1 MSSTPGSKLFKAL
14 VLILFL
20 YLLAPVILVF
30 PLSFSG
36 DTTLVFPPQTWG
48 VRWYTALLDDAVM
61 MKAFGTSIALAATV
75 TFLSIMIAIPAAWVI
90 VRKRS
95 WVTDVLF
102 NVFTAPLLLPTIVL
116 GLAIL
121 IVFASSGLLANYY
134 GLVLAHMSV
143 VLPYALRVLTT
154 SLGGLNMSIEDA
166 AASLGARPLTVFRR
180 ITLPSMMPG
189 VVAAAALSFLVS
201 FDEVVI
207 TLFLTGPQM
216 TTLPVELYRRVELQA
231 DPLVASVSAILII
244 LTLLVVLIVDRS
256 LGLGKTFVK

>member
-1 MSSTPGSKLFKAL
+1 MPVSLGSRLFKTT
-14 VLILFL
+14 VVILFL

-36 DTTLVFPPQTWG
+36 DSTLTFPPQTWG
-48 VRWYTALLDDAVM
+48 VHWYVALFDDPVM
-61 MKAFGTSIALAATV
+61 MRAFWTSVGLATAVTVISIA
-75 TFLSIMIAIPAAWVI
+75 IAIPASWVI
-90 VRKRS
+90 VRRRS
-95 WVTDVLF
+95 IVTDILF
-102 NVFTAPLLLPTIVL
+102 NIFTAPLLLPTIVL

-121 IVFASSGLLANYY
+121 IVFASLGLLANYY

-154 SLGGLNMSIEDA
+154 SLGGLNLAVEDA
-166 AASLGARPLTVFRR
+166 AASLGAKPFTVFRR
-180 ITLPSMMPG
+180 ITLPAMVPG
-189 VVAAAALSFLVS
+189 LVAASALCFLVS

-231 DPLVASVSAILII
+231 DPMVASVSAILII
-244 LTLLVVLIVDRS
+244 MTLAVVVIVERTM
-256 LGLGKTFVK
+256 GLKKTFTK